1 MDIGKNRWPY
11 ITPGIPDELFQRR
24 EVPLTKEEVRVL
36 TLAKARL
43 APGQTVYDIGSGT
56 GSITVEA
63 ARLVSPGIVY
73 AVDKDEEALRLTRVN
88 VTSFGL
94 TNVVYLAGEAPGAL
108 AGLPPA
114 DRIFIGG
121 SGENLKEVLYQSLS
135 QLKPKGIIVINAVTL
150 DTLWEAINFG
160 RERGLKTAAIALNV
174 ARLERAGRRE
184 IFRALNPVYIIQL
197 WGQSGP

>member
-1 MDIGKNRWPY
+1 MGIGDGRWPY

-56 GSITVEA
+56 GTITVEA

-73 AVDKDEEALRLTRVN
+73 AVDKDEEALRLTRIN
-88 VTSFGL
+88 VDSFGL

-121 SGENLKEVLYQSLS
+121 SGGNLKEVLHQSLS

-150 DTLWEAINFG
+150 DTLWEAVNFG
-160 RERGLKTAAIALNV
+160 REKGLKTTAIALNV
-174 ARLERAGRRE
+174 ARLEKIGQRE

-197 WGQSGP
+197 QS

>member
-1 MDIGKNRWPY
+1 M
-11 ITPGIPDELFQRR
+11 
-24 EVPLTKEEVRVL
+24 TKEEVRVL

-56 GSITVEA
+56 GTLTVEA

-73 AVDKDEEALRLTRVN
+73 AVDKDEEALRLTRIN
-88 VTSFGL
+88 VVSFDL
-94 TNVVYLAGEAPGAL
+94 TNVVYLAGEAPEAL

-121 SGENLKEVLYQSLS
+121 SGGNLKEVLHQSLS
-135 QLKPKGIIVINAVTL
+135 QLKPGGIIVINAITL
-150 DTLWEAINFG
+150 DTLWEAVNFG
-160 RERGLKTAAIALNV
+160 REKRLKTAAIALNV
-174 ARLERAGRRE
+174 ARLERLGRRE

-197 WGQSGP
+197 QS

>member
-1 MDIGKNRWPY
+1 M
-11 ITPGIPDELFQRR
+11 
-24 EVPLTKEEVRVL
+24 TKEEIRVL

-73 AVDKDEEALRLTRVN
+73 AIDKDEEALELTRSN
-88 VTSFGL
+88 VVSFGL

-121 SGENLKEVLYQSLS
+121 SGRNLREVLHVSLS
-135 QLKPKGIIVINAVTL
+135 HLKPKGIIVINAVTL

-160 RERGLKTAAIALNV
+160 RERRLKTKAIGLNV
-174 ARLERAGRRE
+174 ARLEKVGRRD
-184 IFRALNPVYIIQL
+184 IFRALNPVYIIQIFNL
-197 WGQSGP
+197 REAN